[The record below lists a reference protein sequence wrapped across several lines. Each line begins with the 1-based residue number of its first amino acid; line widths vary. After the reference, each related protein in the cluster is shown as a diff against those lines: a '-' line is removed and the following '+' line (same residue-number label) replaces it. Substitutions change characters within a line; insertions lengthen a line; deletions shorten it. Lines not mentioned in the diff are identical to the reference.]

1 MRKLLGFLLI
11 LPVGI
16 SIHLSAQDLV
26 LEEVVVTA
34 TKKEENVQD
43 IAQTVNALTDSAI
56 TDYQIR
62 GFSEISQLVLSLIH
76 I

>member
-1 MRKLLGFLLI
+1 ML

-16 SIHLSAQDLV
+16 ISSSLHAQNELV

-43 IAQTVNALTDSAI
+43 IAQTVNAVTGS
-56 TDYQIR
+56 T
-62 GFSEISQLVLSLIH
+62 
-76 I
+76 

>member
-56 TDYQIR
+56 TDYQIN
-62 GFSEISQLVLSLIH
+62 
-76 I
+76 